1 MLLTATTLH
10 YCGQRS
16 LRRLTLKYEVVMTFP
31 EVIQVLI
38 YGFSLDGYRSKFF
51 FTGKPTKFVLSDRPR
66 LYGNL
71 TDGF

>member
-1 MLLTATTLH
+1 
-10 YCGQRS
+10 
-16 LRRLTLKYEVVMTFP
+16 MTFQG
-31 EVIQVLI
+31 VTQVLI

-71 TDGF
+71 TDVFSAMTLYRPAFGFEYLTLLAMVTCW

>member
-1 MLLTATTLH
+1 
-10 YCGQRS
+10 
-16 LRRLTLKYEVVMTFP
+16 MTFQ

-51 FTGKPTKFVLSDRPR
+51 FTGKPTKLVLSDRPH

-71 TDGF
+71 TDVF